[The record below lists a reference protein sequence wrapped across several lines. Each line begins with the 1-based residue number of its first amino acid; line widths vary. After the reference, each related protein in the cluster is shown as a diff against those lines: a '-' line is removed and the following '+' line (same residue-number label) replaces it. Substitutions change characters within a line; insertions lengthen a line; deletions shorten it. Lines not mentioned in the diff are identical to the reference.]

1 MRMRRIFLIG
11 LPGSG
16 KSAVGQEVARILG
29 WNFLD
34 TDDLLA
40 QRMGMPTG
48 EVLVKYGEER
58 FRQIETEVLVDASE
72 QECVVV
78 ATGGGIVIAEANR
91 TFMREHGLVIYLR
104 VSVETAWQQAQAH
117 LRESGIKAVRPLIAG
132 ADGKQRLEQLYA
144 ARRQWYEQATIQ
156 IDTDAIEPDVL
167 AQQIVVA
174 ALAAGNLSSSSTTGT
189 CVS

>member
-1 MRMRRIFLIG
+1 MSMRRIFLIG

-16 KSAVGQEVARILG
+16 KSVAGREVARILG

-40 QRMGMPTG
+40 ERMGMPTG

-78 ATGGGIVIAEANR
+78 ATGGGMVIAGANR
-91 TFMREHGLVIYLR
+91 TFMREHGLMVYLR
-104 VSVETAWQQAQAH
+104 ASVETAWQRVQQH
-117 LRESGIKAVRPLIAG
+117 LRESETKATRPLLIG
-132 ADGKQRLEQLYA
+132 GDGKQRLGQLYV
-144 ARRQWYEQATIQ
+144 ARRQWYEQAPLQ
-156 IDTDAIEPDVL
+156 IDADGIEPGVL
-167 AQQIVVA
+167 AQQIVAA
-174 ALAAGNLSSSSTTGT
+174 ALLAHSQKK
-189 CVS
+189 

>member
-1 MRMRRIFLIG
+1 MRRIFLIG

-16 KSAVGQEVARILG
+16 KSVVGREVARILG

-40 QRMGMPTG
+40 DRMGMPTG

-58 FRQIETEVLVDASE
+58 FRQLETEVLLGASE

-91 TFMREHGLVIYLR
+91 TFMREHGPVIYLR
-104 VSVETAWQQAQAH
+104 ASVETAWQRVQEH
-117 LRESGIKAVRPLIAG
+117 LRESEAKAVRPLLLG
-132 ADGKQRLEQLYA
+132 GDGKQRLGQLYVS
-144 ARRQWYEQATIQ
+144 RQQWYEQATIQ
-156 IDTDAIEPDVL
+156 IDTDAIAPDVM

-174 ALAAGNLSSSSTTGT
+174 ALATGNLSSSSTK
-189 CVS
+189 